1 MSQHL
6 RAVQRMQS
14 DAMITIAP
22 QGHESFLAG
31 SRLYEACSD
40 KGYSLTDCISK
51 VVMGREG
58 VSEVLSNDQHFTQE
72 GFSRL
77 LGD

>member
-14 DAMITIAP
+14 GAMITIAP

-31 SRLYEACSD
+31 CRLYEARCD
-40 KGYSLTDCISK
+40 KGYSLTDCISM
-51 VVMGREG
+51 VVMRREG
-58 VSEVLSNDQHFTQE
+58 LSEVLSNDKQFTQE
-72 GFSRL
+72 GVS
-77 LGD
+77 